1 MSKFAINL
9 GFIVHGLFSIVC
21 CLLLIFLT
29 STPLFAIDLDLDT
42 QLITSLKIL
51 SLAEFNL
58 SITPELI
65 SKGNTIRLNDVLKE
79 LANYKKHL
87 DLNFTALNK
96 LKGKIF
102 LDSEAKRKFLS
113 IENRMKL
120 LEGKINEL
128 KKKIKAAPASNKKNM
143 SAVIDTAYTA
153 NERAQGTIS
162 SDRNIETNT
171 KITYLLD
178 DASRIDFNGKLSSLY
193 ALGSQ
198 TQNHDI
204 GISYATTFKGA
215 GKFNS
220 EIGLR
225 PFSDSG
231 NAANTNAESR
241 LNLNYAVALDK
252 FSNLNFKGNYKNQSW
267 NASPAQNY
275 NTKQVAMNFQRNFG
289 SSKDLST
296 DIAYLLQ
303 DASTAANAF
312 SELATGVNYS
322 QPVGKDRKL
331 SIRYSINNRGYP
343 ANNTSNYAKNEI
355 NALYGIGLTEL
366 GMNFVQNNSPFNQN
380 SSYSGFGFNHGYLQ
394 KISDAAKWSLKST
407 LLFRDSPAAASNY
420 SKINLQALY
429 NLAISENQVF
439 EISNSLD
446 DTFYKSSALSFLHN
460 LLGIKYESLLPNNSS
475 VSLSEKFTL
484 DSYPVSTSKNASRH
498 QIDLTYSWPIIPGSS
513 LILNTAYEIKSFI
526 SPSATQSDYNS
537 TTLSA
542 NFDTKFSQDGKISVN
557 YSNFTKINKQNSA
570 QDTKDGNVSMKVL
583 YNF

>member
-1 MSKFAINL
+1 MKIFFYLLTIILLAI
-9 GFIVHGLFSIVC
+9 S
-21 CLLLIFLT
+21 
-29 STPLFAIDLDLDT
+29 PLYAIDAELET
-42 QLITSLKIL
+42 QLNYSLKHL
-51 SLAEFNL
+51 SLADFNL
-58 SITPELI
+58 SITSELI

-79 LANYKKHL
+79 LANYKKNL
-87 DLNFTALNK
+87 DLSFTALNK
-96 LKGKIF
+96 LKAKIF

-113 IENRMKL
+113 IENRIETLANKT
-120 LEGKINEL
+120 NEL

-143 SAVIDTAYTA
+143 TAVIDTSYTA
-153 NERAQGTIS
+153 NERSQGTIS
-162 SDRNIETNT
+162 SDKNIETNT
-171 KITYLLD
+171 KITYLFD
-178 DASRIDFNGKLSSLY
+178 DASQIDFNGKLSSLY

-204 GISYATTFKGA
+204 GISYSTTFKGA

-241 LNLNYAVALDK
+241 LILNYAVSLDK
-252 FSNLNFKGNYKNQSW
+252 SLNLNFKGNYKNQSW
-267 NASPAQNY
+267 NATPAQNY
-275 NTKQVAMNFQRNFG
+275 NIKQVAMNFQRNFG

-296 DIAYLLQ
+296 DIAYSLQ

-322 QPVGKDRKL
+322 QPVGNDRKL
-331 SIRYSINNRGYP
+331 SIRYSFNNRGYS

-355 NALYGIGLTEL
+355 NTTFGIGQTEL

-380 SSYSGFGFNHGYLQ
+380 NSYSGFGFNHGYLQ
-394 KISDAAKWSLKST
+394 KISDSVKWSLKSA
-407 LLFRDSPAAASNY
+407 LLFRDSPSLTSNY

-429 NLAISENQVF
+429 NLAISENQAF

-460 LLGIKYESLLPNNSS
+460 LLGIKYESLLTNNSS
-475 VSLSEKFTL
+475 VSLNEKFTL

-498 QIDLTYSWPIIPGSS
+498 QVELTYSWPIIPGSS
-513 LILNTAYEIKSFI
+513 LILSTAYEIKSFI
-526 SPSATQSDYNS
+526 SPSAAQSDYNAA
-537 TTLSA
+537 TLSA

-557 YSNFTKINKQNSA
+557 YSNFTKINKQNPA
-570 QDTKDGNVSMKVL
+570 QDTKDGNVSMKVS